1 MGLHCQKEIGAEVSS
16 TSNITAKRERGGGLR
31 NGKYSMLGTYAGK
44 GCDGHGLDYLARAVS
59 RAGLRCMYVCLC
71 VRIYSVFLL

>member
-1 MGLHCQKEIGAEVSS
+1 
-16 TSNITAKRERGGGLR
+16 
-31 NGKYSMLGTYAGK
+31 MLGTYAGE